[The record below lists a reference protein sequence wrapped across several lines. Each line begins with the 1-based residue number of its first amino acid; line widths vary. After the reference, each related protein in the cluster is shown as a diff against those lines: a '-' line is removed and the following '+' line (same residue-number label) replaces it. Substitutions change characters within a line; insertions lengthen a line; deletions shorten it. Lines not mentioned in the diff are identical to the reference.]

1 MSTTS
6 KCPQMPQHTRKIKWW
21 GGEGGDRETHI
32 NSDLS
37 LTADKRTHS
46 KLKLLCLKI
55 CLDIV

>member
-6 KCPQMPQHTRKIKWW
+6 KCPQMPQHTRKIKW
-21 GGEGGDRETHI
+21 GGDDDRETHI